1 MKKMLKLNYSNYLKD
16 KSFDF
21 EKAYYKKL
29 ILSKFEKPKKNSKN
43 KTLVELL
50 NNSNIFKTTKG
61 KDRKKISILRFYRY
75 FIETKKLKNLELKK
89 LILEKPNVLIEEIGK
104 IKSKTVLNEIIKD
117 IFNYSGKFQSDV
129 ITPFFTENFDFR
141 TCFYC
146 NKDFIT
152 NFDADKKVSTF
163 QLDHFFDKA
172 TYPYLA
178 LSFYNLIPSCYVCNA
193 KVKGSENTF
202 ENNSNKSCI
211 APNDENFDFHQK
223 VKFKLFLEPSCKNL
237 HIKSKDD
244 IDVTLKE
251 QFTDIYDKYI
261 EIFKLNERY
270 KAHKDIV
277 FDMIEKAEHYPES
290 RLKELQDLTGI
301 PFQQIKKDIFNLI
314 DENEDLSKQPFSK
327 LIVDMSKELGIL

>member
-1 MKKMLKLNYSNYLKD
+1 
-16 KSFDF
+16 
-21 EKAYYKKL
+21 
-29 ILSKFEKPKKNSKN
+29 
-43 KTLVELL
+43 
-50 NNSNIFKTTKG
+50 
-61 KDRKKISILRFYRY
+61 
-75 FIETKKLKNLELKK
+75 
-89 LILEKPNVLIEEIGK
+89 

>member
-1 MKKMLKLNYSNYLKD
+1 MIKLDYSSFLINKE
-16 KSFDF
+16 FDF
-21 EKAYYKKL
+21 LKQYFDDLKT
-29 ILSKFEKPKKNSKN
+29 ITKFEKPNENIEERFDRYKKNDISFKKVFKDFTLKDILFSDIKEIKMMIQSVDSKIQ
-43 KTLVELL
+43 TLTA
-50 NNSNIFKTTKG
+50 NQ
-61 KDRKKISILRFYRY
+61 KIEIYEK
-75 FIETKKLKNLELKK
+75 IKKL
-89 LILEKPNVLIEEIGK
+89 
-104 IKSKTVLNEIIKD
+104 
-117 IFNYSGKFQSDV
+117 FNYSDKYQSKV
-129 ITPFFTENFDFR
+129 LTPFFTENFNFR

-163 QLDHFFDKA
+163 QLDHFFDKG

-178 LSFYNLIPSCYVCNA
+178 LSFYNLIPSCPTCNSS

-202 ENNSNKSCI
+202 EHNPKSKLKKFQNETCL
-211 APNDENFDFHQK
+211 APNDKNFDFHQK
-223 VKFKLFLEPSCKNL
+223 VKFKLFLESSCKNL

-244 IDVTLKE
+244 IDITLKE
-251 QFTDIYDKYI
+251 QFTDMYDKYI

-277 FDMIEKAEHYPES
+277 FDMIQKAELYPES

-327 LIVDMSKELGIL
+327 LIVDMSKELGII